1 MLRYLT
7 AGESH
12 GKALVALVDGFPAGV
27 RIDTQPIDVELRR
40 RQGGYGRGGRQRIET
55 DAVEIKSGI
64 WHDVT
69 LGSPIVLEVVNKD
82 YKLERLGD
90 LARPRPG
97 HGDLTGAIKYLGSIR
112 GTLERASARETTVRV
127 AAGALAKQLLETFGI
142 RTFGYVVELGGVA
155 IAPKPGTLDEQR
167 ALRDTSEVYSLNP
180 DQDGEIKALID
191 QCGKEGDTLG
201 GIVEVRV
208 EGLPFGLGSHTQWDR
223 KLDGRLAQAVMSIQ
237 AIKGV
242 EIGLGFEA
250 ARRRGSNVHD
260 PIQFDESQAK
270 SPNLGYVR
278 PTNNA
283 GGLEA
288 GMTNGQP
295 LVIRAAK
302 KPISTLRKPLE
313 SINLETKQPEA
324 ASYERSDVCAVS
336 AASVIVEN
344 VVAFEVAAAVVD
356 KFGGDS
362 LVEMKA
368 RYELFL
374 KMAREK

>member
-12 GKALVALVDGFPAGV
+12 GKALAALVDGFPAGV
-27 RIDTQPIDVELRR
+27 TIDTQPIDVELRR

-55 DAVEIKSGI
+55 DAVEIKSGV
-64 WHDVT
+64 WHNVT
-69 LGSPIVLEVVNKD
+69 LGSPILLEVVNKD

-127 AAGALAKQLLETFGI
+127 AAGALAKQLLEQFGV
-142 RTFGYVVELGGVA
+142 RTFGYVVELGGVKINA
-155 IAPKPGTLDEQR
+155 KAGTLDEQR
-167 ALRDTSEVYSLNP
+167 ALRDASEVYSLNP
-180 DQDGEIKALID
+180 DQDAEIKALID
-191 QCGKEGDTLG
+191 QAGKDGDSLG
-201 GIVEVRV
+201 GVVEVLV
-208 EGLPFGLGSHTQWDR
+208 EGLPFGLGSHAQWDR
-223 KLDGRLAQAVMSIQ
+223 KLDGRLAQAVMSVQ

-250 ARRRGSNVHD
+250 ARRRGSQVHD
-260 PIQFDESQAK
+260 PIQFDESQK
-270 SPNLGYVR
+270 DSPNLGYIR

-295 LVIRAAK
+295 LVVRAAK

-313 SINLETKQPEA
+313 SINLETKQPESA
-324 ASYERSDVCAVS
+324 AYERSDVCAVP

-344 VVAFEVAAAVVD
+344 VVAFEVAAAIVD

-362 LVEMKA
+362 LGEMKA

-374 KMAREK
+374 KMARER